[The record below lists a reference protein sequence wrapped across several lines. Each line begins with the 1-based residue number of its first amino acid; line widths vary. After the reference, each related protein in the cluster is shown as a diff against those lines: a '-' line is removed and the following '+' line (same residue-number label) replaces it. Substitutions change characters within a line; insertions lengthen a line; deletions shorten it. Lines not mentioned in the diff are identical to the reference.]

1 MKTITAQNYDLLFE
15 MVKVLFHKK
24 EYDLALETVYNN
36 YCALFECTVEDIE
49 IPKRF
54 DRSHSIIIK
63 RELEYILD
71 RMKPYIQF
79 VEN

>member
-15 MVKVLFHKK
+15 MVRSLFIKK
-24 EYDLALETVYNN
+24 EYDLSIEVVYNN
-36 YCALFECTVEDIE
+36 YCTLFECTVEDIE

-54 DRSHSIIIK
+54 DRSSPMIIK
-63 RELEYILD
+63 GELEYLLD

-79 VEN
+79 VE